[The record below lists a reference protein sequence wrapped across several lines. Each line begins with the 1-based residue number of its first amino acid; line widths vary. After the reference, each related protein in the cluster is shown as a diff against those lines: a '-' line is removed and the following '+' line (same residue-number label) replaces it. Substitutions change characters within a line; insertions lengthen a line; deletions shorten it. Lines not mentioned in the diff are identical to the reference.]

1 MTAAAVIGTLT
12 QQFVRKNFSMDKPQ
26 QVELVISVYVDL
38 PRKISAMLKS
48 GNVITLEVIGRRVDV
63 WIAMW

>member
-1 MTAAAVIGTLT
+1 VTAAAVIGMLK

-38 PRKISAMLKS
+38 LRKIS
-48 GNVITLEVIGRRVDV
+48 VDV
-63 WIAMW
+63 EEW

>member
-1 MTAAAVIGTLT
+1 MLK

-38 PRKISAMLKS
+38 LRKIS
-48 GNVITLEVIGRRVDV
+48 VDV
-63 WIAMW
+63 EEW